1 MHIDMVALMDCQ
13 LEQNYRALTCNI
25 SETIQEKIDAAFN
38 NQLPRANYFF
48 CVYTN
53 KLSSHFTCILFFPK
67 LHDEIFLCRAVTPKV
82 NPNSYCQ
89 VRLAS

>member
-48 CVYTN
+48 
-53 KLSSHFTCILFFPK
+53 
-67 LHDEIFLCRAVTPKV
+67 FL
-82 NPNSYCQ
+82 
-89 VRLAS
+89 RLY